1 MKELIEKLLALNV
14 NEHTEKKNNLTYL
27 SWSWAWATLLKHYPN
42 ATYTIQKSDD
52 GIPTFGNSKVGYMCY
67 TTVTVGEIT
76 HEMWLPVMDHRNKA
90 ILEPNMFDINKTV
103 MRCLTKNLAM
113 FGLGLYIYAGEDL
126 PDGEEPV
133 KPVKKSAPSKLI
145 TPKEGEALVTLA
157 LQKGT
162 DLTKLMA
169 YYKVTELGDMT
180 VEQYKQA
187 TEALN
192 KKEDAH
198 G

>member
-1 MKELIEKLLALNV
+1 
-14 NEHTEKKNNLTYL
+14 
-27 SWSWAWATLLKHYPN
+27 
-42 ATYTIQKSDD
+42 
-52 GIPTFGNSKVGYMCY
+52 
-67 TTVTVGEIT
+67 
-76 HEMWLPVMDHRNKA
+76 MDHRNKA

-133 KPVKKSAPSKLI
+133 KPVKKLTAPTPVKLI
-145 TPKEGEALVTLA
+145 TPKEGESLVTLA

-187 TEALN
+187 TDALN